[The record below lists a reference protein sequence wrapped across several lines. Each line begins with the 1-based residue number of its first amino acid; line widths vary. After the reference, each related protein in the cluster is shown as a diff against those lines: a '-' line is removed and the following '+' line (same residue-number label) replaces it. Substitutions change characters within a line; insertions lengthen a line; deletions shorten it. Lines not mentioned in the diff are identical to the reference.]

1 MQTRTKLIIA
11 CFLFAMVAHMAGC
24 GRDGDAV
31 VVDFSKTVAVE
42 RPKSPTPESAQLK
55 VAVAAIISPK
65 ETFIYYRQLLD
76 YIGNKM
82 IWPLSAPDPML
93 SARKNMDFS
102 WWPLLRFITAIF
114 IALI

>member
-1 MQTRTKLIIA
+1 MKNRTKLIIG
-11 CFLFAMVAHMAGC
+11 CLLFVIGLYVSGC
-24 GRDGDAV
+24 GKDSDAV

-82 IWPLSAPDPML
+82 AGQKP
-93 SARKNMDFS
+93 N
-102 WWPLLRFITAIF
+102 
-114 IALI
+114 

>member
-42 RPKSPTPESAQLK
+42 RPKSRVSAVESSSSRNNITQGNLYLLPA
-55 VAVAAIISPK
+55 AVGLHW
-65 ETFIYYRQLLD
+65 Q
-76 YIGNKM
+76 
-82 IWPLSAPDPML
+82 
-93 SARKNMDFS
+93 
-102 WWPLLRFITAIF
+102 
-114 IALI
+114 

>member
-82 IWPLSAPDPML
+82 
-93 SARKNMDFS
+93 
-102 WWPLLRFITAIF
+102 PLLRFITAIF